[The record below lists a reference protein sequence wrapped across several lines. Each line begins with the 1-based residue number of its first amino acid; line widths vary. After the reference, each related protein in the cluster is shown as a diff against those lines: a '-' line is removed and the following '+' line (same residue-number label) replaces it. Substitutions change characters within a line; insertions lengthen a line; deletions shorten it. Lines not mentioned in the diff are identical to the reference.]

1 MATLSQ
7 EELKSVIAAGQG
19 PAVSIFVPTHR
30 AGPEVQQDPIRLKNL
45 LKQAESQLI
54 TEGSRSVNARE
65 LSMSSPETRN

>member
-19 PAVSIFVPTHR
+19 PAVFIFLPTHR
-30 AGPEVQQDPIRLKNL
+30 AGPEIQQDPIRLRNL
-45 LKQAESQLI
+45 LKQAESRLI

-65 LSMSSPETRN
+65 LSMSSLGTRN